1 MPGRFGKLHLQ
12 AWAPQAVSVAVG
24 LTVWEIVGRLVPA
37 AILAPPSRVLA
48 RMAAMVASGELP
60 TLLAASSLHLVA
72 GFGLAVLVALPTGF
86 LMGRVP
92 WVSRLL
98 DPLVTAFYSLP
109 TVSLVP
115 LIVIWYGLFYPARVA
130 LVFCMSVPD
139 MIVVMAAGA
148 RDIDQR
154 LVDAGRSLGAGW
166 VQQFRKVLLPAS
178 LPFVF
183 TALRVGAVRAINGMI
198 TAELFFAAVNLG
210 ASMKKAASGFD
221 SAGILAVLVTLC
233 LTGLVVQELLR
244 LLETWAAP
252 WRQGVG
258 NG

>member
-12 AWAPQAVSVAVG
+12 AWGPQALSVAVG
-24 LTVWEIVGRLVPA
+24 LTVWEIAGRLTPA
-37 AILAPPSRVLA
+37 AILAPPSRVFA
-48 RMAAMVASGELP
+48 RMAAMLASGELP
-60 TLLAASSLHLVA
+60 ALLAASSLHMLA
-72 GFGLAVLVALPTGF
+72 GFGLAVLVAVPIGF

-109 TVSLVP
+109 TVALVP
-115 LIVIWYGLFYPARVA
+115 LIVIWFGLFYAARVA
-130 LVFCMSVPD
+130 LVFCMAVPD

-166 VQQFRKVLLPAS
+166 MQQFRKVLLPAS

-183 TALRVGAVRAINGMI
+183 TALRVGAVRAINAMI

-210 ASMKKAASGFD
+210 ASMKKAASAFD
-221 SAGILAVLVTLC
+221 SAGLLAVLATLC
-233 LTGLVVQELLR
+233 LAGLAVQELLR

>member
-1 MPGRFGKLHLQ
+1 MPGRVGKVRLE
-12 AWAPQAVSVAVG
+12 AWGPQALSVAIG
-24 LTVWEIVGRLVPA
+24 LAVWEVAGRLAPA
-37 AILAPPSRVLA
+37 AILAPPSRVFA
-48 RMAAMVASGELP
+48 RMAAMAASGELP
-60 TLLAASSLHLVA
+60 ALLAASSLHLAA
-72 GFGLAVLVALPTGF
+72 GFGLAVLVALPLGF

-98 DPLVTAFYSLP
+98 DPLVTAFYALP
-109 TVSLVP
+109 TVALVP

-130 LVFCMSVPD
+130 LVFCMTVPD

-166 VQQFRKVLLPAS
+166 ARRFRTVLLPAS

-210 ASMKKAASGFD
+210 AVMKRAAGAFD
-221 SAGILAVLVTLC
+221 SAGLLAVLATLC
-233 LTGLVVQELLR
+233 LTGLLVQELLR
-244 LLETWAAP
+244 LLEAWCTP
-252 WRQGVG
+252 WREGVG